1 MHAGKVPCAQSSL
14 GKVNVDR
21 HTSKTPR
28 SCYAVIRK
36 SLKGPLG
43 LTHGFVEQGRAI
55 HAGKALRAKQ
65 SG

>member
-21 HTSKTPR
+21 HTSKTSR
-28 SCYAVIRK
+28 SYAVIRK
-36 SLKGPLG
+36 SIKGPLG